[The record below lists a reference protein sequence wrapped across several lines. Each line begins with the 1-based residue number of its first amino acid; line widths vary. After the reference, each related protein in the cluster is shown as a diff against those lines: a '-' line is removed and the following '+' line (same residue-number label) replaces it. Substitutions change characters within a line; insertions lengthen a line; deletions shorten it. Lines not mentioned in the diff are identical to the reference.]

1 MGLGF
6 SAKEHQMEPPVT
18 MPYSKELE
26 ARFGYDLDLGG
37 EAEDNTWIR
46 QVLLRRTQRRYSD
59 RPVPEPL
66 VRLILAASLSA
77 SSKSDYQ
84 QATVIRVE
92 DRAQRDKLAA
102 LIPDMPWIGNA
113 PVFLVFLGDARRLE
127 RISEHPVANGTLE
140 GFFNATVDAALAL
153 QTCTLAAETLGLGT
167 CPISVLRNHID
178 AVGEILALP
187 DEVFPVAGLCLGYPA
202 QQGFISMRLP
212 PEATV
217 HRDRYDDN
225 AVAAIG
231 AYDRRRDA
239 RHSLKD
245 RQKSPEI
252 FGTAEFYGWSE
263 DKARQAMSPEGNG
276 FAAWLRA
283 KGFDLTK

>member
-1 MGLGF
+1 MT
-6 SAKEHQMEPPVT
+6 E
-18 MPYSKELE
+18 PYSSELT
-26 ARFGYDLDLGG
+26 ARFGQDLDLGG
-37 EAEDNTWIR
+37 EAEDNSWIK
-46 QVLLRRTQRRYSD
+46 QVLLRRTQRRYSN
-59 RPVPEPL
+59 RPVPESL
-66 VRLILAASLSA
+66 VRLILAATFSA
-77 SSKSDYQ
+77 SSKSDFQ
-84 QATVIRVE
+84 QASVIRVE

-102 LIPDMPWIGNA
+102 LIPDMPWIGSS

-127 RISEHPVANGTLE
+127 QISKHPVANGTLE

-153 QTCTLAAETLGLGT
+153 QTCILAAETLGLGT
-167 CPISVLRNHID
+167 CPISVLRNHIE

-187 DEVFPVAGLCLGYPA
+187 DKVFPVAGLCLGYPA
-202 QQGFISMRLP
+202 QQGFISLRLP

-217 HRDRYDDN
+217 HRDRYDESAIA
-225 AVAAIG
+225 AVG

-252 FGTAEFYGWSE
+252 FGTAAFYGWSE
-263 DKARQAMSPEGNG
+263 DKARQAMTPEGAG

-283 KGFDLTK
+283 HGFDLTK

>member
-1 MGLGF
+1 MT
-6 SAKEHQMEPPVT
+6 EP
-18 MPYSKELE
+18 YESELT
-26 ARFGYDLDLGG
+26 ARFGYDLHLGS
-37 EAEDNTWIR
+37 EVEDNPWIR

-59 RPVPEPL
+59 RPVPEAV
-66 VRLILAASLSA
+66 VRLILAAAFSA

-84 QATVIRVE
+84 QASVIRVE
-92 DRAQRDKLAA
+92 DRAQRGRLAA

-127 RISEHPVANGTLE
+127 RISKHPIENGTLE

-153 QTCTLAAETLGLGT
+153 QTATLAAETLGLGA
-167 CPISVLRNHID
+167 CPISVLRNHIE

-187 DEVFPVAGLCLGYPA
+187 GKVFPVAGLCLGYPA

-212 PEATV
+212 PDVTI
-217 HRDRYDDN
+217 HRDRYDDG
-225 AVAAIG
+225 AVAG
-231 AYDRRRDA
+231 VEAYDRRRDA
-239 RHSLKD
+239 RHSIKD

-252 FGTAEFYGWSE
+252 FGAAEFYGWSE
-263 DKARQAMSPEGNG
+263 DKARQAMTPEGAC
-276 FAAWLRA
+276 FAAWLKA

>member
-1 MGLGF
+1 MT
-6 SAKEHQMEPPVT
+6 EPYAT
-18 MPYSKELE
+18 ELT
-26 ARFGYDLDLGG
+26 ARFGFDLDLG
-37 EAEDNTWIR
+37 EAEDNAWIK
-46 QVLLRRTQRRYSD
+46 QVLLRRTHRRYSD
-59 RPVPEPL
+59 RPVPESL
-66 VRLILAASLSA
+66 VRLILAAAFSA
-77 SSKSDYQ
+77 SSKSDFQ
-84 QATVIRVE
+84 QASVIRVD
-92 DRAQRDKLAA
+92 DRAQRDRLVA
-102 LIPDMPWIGNA
+102 LVPDMPWIGNA

-127 RISEHPVANGTLE
+127 RVAKHPVANGTLE

-167 CPISVLRNHID
+167 CPISVLRNHAA

-187 DEVFPVAGLCLGYPA
+187 DKVFPVAGLCLGYPA

-217 HRDRYDDN
+217 HRDRYDDAGLRT
-225 AVAAIG
+225 AVDG
-231 AYDRRRDA
+231 YDRRRDA

-252 FGTAEFYGWSE
+252 FGIAEFYGWSE
-263 DKARQAMSPEGNG
+263 DKARQAMTAEGAG

-283 KGFDLTK
+283 RGFDLGK

>member
-1 MGLGF
+1 MT
-6 SAKEHQMEPPVT
+6 Q
-18 MPYSKELE
+18 PYKTELT
-26 ARFGYDLDLGG
+26 ARFGYDLDLGD
-37 EAEDNTWIR
+37 EAEDNPWIK
-46 QVLLRRTQRRYSD
+46 QVLLRRTQRRYD
-59 RPVPEPL
+59 ARPVPESL
-66 VRLILAASLSA
+66 VRLILAVAFSA

-84 QATVIRVE
+84 QASVIRVE

-113 PVFLVFLGDARRLE
+113 PVFLVFVGDTRRLE
-127 RISEHPVANGTLE
+127 RISEHPVGNSTLE

-153 QTCTLAAETLGLGT
+153 QTATLAAETLGLGT

-187 DEVFPVAGLCLGYPA
+187 DKVFPVAGLCLGYPA

-212 PEATV
+212 PEATL
-217 HRDRYDDN
+217 HRDRYDDEAIA
-225 AVAAIG
+225 AVDG
-231 AYDRRRDA
+231 YDRRRDA

-245 RQKSPEI
+245 RQKSPEV

-263 DKARQAMSPEGNG
+263 DKARQAMSPEGVG
-276 FAAWLRA
+276 FAAWLKAR
-283 KGFDLTK
+283 GFDLTK